1 MKPMPF
7 PFALNIGTDIVHLPR
22 ITRLL
27 ARPNYLTRFTH
38 RILHAREQ
46 QDFRTRFSLP
56 ALPALIPSSSSSSSP
71 AHTPTPSISISP
83 DMTRWLAGRFAA
95 KEAARK
101 AAPRGAAHIS
111 WKDVVVTP
119 ELHELRLVSP
129 YIPAT
134 AATPPSRGNQ
144 AAMPFTHHSHSGQ
157 FCPGHAK
164 DNLEEIIQ
172 LAISKKFHTFCL
184 TEHMPRHEE
193 DFYPEEIEA
202 GDTES
207 SHVANEAAYFAEA
220 TRLRTKYADQ
230 IKILIGFEI
239 DWIRPASRQLIEE
252 SLSRH
257 PFEFFMGSVHHTL
270 TVPIDYD
277 RPLYEKARAL
287 AGGTDELLFE
297 AYFDEQLDMLKQV
310 RPVVVGHF
318 DLIRLKSDD
327 PDRSFQEYPRVWEK
341 ILRNLDYV
349 VGYGG
354 LLEVNSAALRKGMK
368 EPYPNGEICKEFLA
382 RGGRFC
388 LSDDSH
394 GLEQVGL
401 NFHRVVPFME
411 QVGMSRIHY
420 LELAKEDDDSAPV
433 VDARFP
439 RTQIKSVTL
448 EEVKNMP
455 FWRQ

>member
-1 MKPMPF
+1 MLAELPVEQ
-7 PFALNIGTDIVHLPR
+7 NIR
-22 ITRLL
+22 
-27 ARPNYLTRFTH
+27 ARLTRRNNSLLLHTALFTT
-38 RILHAREQ
+38 LLVVQ
-46 QDFRTRFSLP
+46 
-56 ALPALIPSSSSSSSP
+56 
-71 AHTPTPSISISP
+71 
-83 DMTRWLAGRFAA
+83 G
-95 KEAARK
+95 
-101 AAPRGAAHIS
+101 HIS
-111 WKDVVVTP
+111 
-119 ELHELRLVSP
+119 
-129 YIPAT
+129 
-134 AATPPSRGNQ
+134 
-144 AAMPFTHHSHSGQ
+144 MPFTHHSHSGQ

-230 IKILIGFEI
+230 INILIGFEI

-310 RPVVVGHF
+310 KPVVVGHF

-327 PDRSFQEYPRVWEK
+327 PDRSFQDYPRVWEK

-349 VGYGG
+349 AGYGG

-401 NFHRVVPFME
+401 NFHRVVPFLE
-411 QVGMSRIHY
+411 QVGVSRLHY
-420 LELAKEDDDSAPV
+420 LALGEGDAP

-439 RTQIKSVTL
+439 RTQIKEVTL
-448 EEVKNMP
+448 EEVKNMS
-455 FWRQ
+455 FWR

>member
-1 MKPMPF
+1 MKPTPF

-38 RILHAREQ
+38 RILHTREQ
-46 QDFRTRFSLP
+46 QDFRTRFALPSLP
-56 ALPALIPSSSSSSSP
+56 PLSSQ
-71 AHTPTPSISISP
+71 TQTPSIIISP

-111 WKDVVVTP
+111 WKDVVVTVGEDGGRP
-119 ELHELRLVSP
+119 EV
-129 YIPAT
+129 
-134 AATPPSRGNQ
+134 
-144 AAMPFTHHSHSGQ
+144 MPFTHHSHSGQ

-230 IKILIGFEI
+230 INILIGFEI

-297 AYFDEQLDMLKQV
+297 AYFDEQLGMLKQV
-310 RPVVVGHF
+310 KPVVVGHF

-327 PDRSFQEYPRVWEK
+327 PDRSFQDYPRVWEK

-349 VGYGG
+349 AGYGG

-401 NFHRVVPFME
+401 NFHRVVPFLE
-411 QVGMSRIHY
+411 QVGVSRLHY
-420 LELAKEDDDSAPV
+420 LALGEGDAP

-439 RTQIKSVTL
+439 RTQIKEVTL
-448 EEVKNMP
+448 KEVKNMS
-455 FWRQ
+455 FWR

>member
-1 MKPMPF
+1 MKPTPF

-46 QDFRTRFSLP
+46 QDFRTRFALPSLP
-56 ALPALIPSSSSSSSP
+56 PLSSQTQ
-71 AHTPTPSISISP
+71 TPNISISP

-111 WKDVVVTP
+111 WKDVVVT
-119 ELHELRLVSP
+119 
-129 YIPAT
+129 
-134 AATPPSRGNQ
+134 
-144 AAMPFTHHSHSGQ
+144 MPFTHHSHSGQ

-230 IKILIGFEI
+230 INILIGFEI

-310 RPVVVGHF
+310 KPVVVGHF

-327 PDRSFQEYPRVWEK
+327 PDRSFQDYPRVWEK

-349 VGYGG
+349 AGYGG

-394 GLEQVGL
+394 GLAQVGL
-401 NFHRVVPFME
+401 NFHRVVPFLE
-411 QVGMSRIHY
+411 QVGVSRLHY
-420 LELAKEDDDSAPV
+420 LALGEGDAP

-439 RTQIKSVTL
+439 RTQIKEVTL
-448 EEVKNMP
+448 EEVKNMS
-455 FWRQ
+455 FWR

>member
-1 MKPMPF
+1 MKPTPF

-46 QDFRTRFSLP
+46 QDFRTRFALPSLP
-56 ALPALIPSSSSSSSP
+56 PLSSQ
-71 AHTPTPSISISP
+71 TQTPSISISP

-111 WKDVVVTP
+111 WKDVVVT
-119 ELHELRLVSP
+119 
-129 YIPAT
+129 
-134 AATPPSRGNQ
+134 
-144 AAMPFTHHSHSGQ
+144 MPFTHHSHSGQ

-230 IKILIGFEI
+230 INILIGFEI

-310 RPVVVGHF
+310 KPVVVGHF

-327 PDRSFQEYPRVWEK
+327 PDRSFQDYPRVWEK

-349 VGYGG
+349 AGYGG

-394 GLEQVGL
+394 GLAQVGL
-401 NFHRVVPFME
+401 NFHRVVPFLE
-411 QVGMSRIHY
+411 QVGVSRLHY
-420 LELAKEDDDSAPV
+420 LALGEGDAP

-439 RTQIKSVTL
+439 RTQIKEVTL
-448 EEVKNMP
+448 EEVKNMS
-455 FWRQ
+455 FWR

>member
-1 MKPMPF
+1 MKPNPF

-46 QDFRTRFSLP
+46 QDFRTRFALPSLP
-56 ALPALIPSSSSSSSP
+56 PLSSQ
-71 AHTPTPSISISP
+71 TPTPSISIST

-111 WKDVVVTP
+111 WKDVVVT
-119 ELHELRLVSP
+119 
-129 YIPAT
+129 
-134 AATPPSRGNQ
+134 
-144 AAMPFTHHSHSGQ
+144 MPFTHHSHSGQ

-230 IKILIGFEI
+230 INILIGFEI

-310 RPVVVGHF
+310 KPVVVGHF

-327 PDRSFQEYPRVWEK
+327 PDRSFQDYPRVWEK

-349 VGYGG
+349 AGYGG

-401 NFHRVVPFME
+401 NFHRVVPFLE
-411 QVGMSRIHY
+411 QVGVSRLHY
-420 LELAKEDDDSAPV
+420 LALGEGDAP

-439 RTQIKSVTL
+439 RTQIKEVTL

-455 FWRQ
+455 FWR